1 MLASTGQGQGT
12 AESKKDTCARRQ
24 DFSTESDN
32 WNYDLV
38 WKSPQG

>member
-1 MLASTGQGQGT
+1 MLASTGQSQGT
-12 AESKKDTCARRQ
+12 AESDKDACARRQ
-24 DFSTESDN
+24 DSSTESDI